1 MNIMN
6 WRIIKMEWVIIKG
19 KTLKGKNKIREAGT
33 DEWVVIDESET
44 VQFSTEK
51 NWIHILPNGKAK
63 KLSRW
68 IQRNNDINFTV
79 KKESSD
85 V

>member
-1 MNIMN
+1 
-6 WRIIKMEWVIIKG
+6 MEWVVIKG

-33 DEWVVIDESET
+33 DKWVVIDESET
-44 VQFSTEK
+44 VLFSTEK

-79 KKESSD
+79 KKESSN

>member
-1 MNIMN
+1 
-6 WRIIKMEWVIIKG
+6 MEWLILEG

-33 DEWVVIDESET
+33 NEWAIIDKSET
-44 VQFSTEK
+44 VQFSSEK

-68 IQRNNDINFTV
+68 IQRDNDINFTV
-79 KKESSD
+79 KKESSN

>member
-1 MNIMN
+1 
-6 WRIIKMEWVIIKG
+6 MEWLIIKG

-33 DEWVVIDESET
+33 DKWAVIDESET
-44 VQFSTEK
+44 VQFSSEK

-79 KKESSD
+79 KKESSNA
-85 V
+85 

>member
-1 MNIMN
+1 
-6 WRIIKMEWVIIKG
+6 MEWLILEG
-19 KTLKGKNKIREAGT
+19 KTLKGKNKIKEAGT
-33 DEWVVIDESET
+33 NEWVIIDESET
-44 VQFSTEK
+44 VQFSSEK
-51 NWIHILPNGKAK
+51 NWIHILPNGKAR

>member
-1 MNIMN
+1 
-6 WRIIKMEWVIIKG
+6 MEWVVIKG

-33 DEWVVIDESET
+33 DKWVVIDESET
-44 VQFSTEK
+44 VLFSTEK

-79 KKESSD
+79 KEESSN

>member
-1 MNIMN
+1 
-6 WRIIKMEWVIIKG
+6 MEWVVIKG
-19 KTLKGKNKIREAGT
+19 KTLKGKNKIKEAGT
-33 DEWVVIDESET
+33 DKWVVIDESET
-44 VQFSTEK
+44 VLFSTEK

-79 KKESSD
+79 KKESSNA
-85 V
+85 

>member
-1 MNIMN
+1 
-6 WRIIKMEWVIIKG
+6 MEWLIIEG

-33 DEWVVIDESET
+33 NKWVVLDESET
-44 VQFSTEK
+44 VQFSNEK
-51 NWIHILPNGKAK
+51 NWIHILPDGKAK

-79 KKESSD
+79 KKESSNA
-85 V
+85 

>member
-1 MNIMN
+1 
-6 WRIIKMEWVIIKG
+6 MEWVVIKG
-19 KTLKGKNKIREAGT
+19 KTLKGKNKIKEAGT
-33 DEWVVIDESET
+33 DKWVVIDESET
-44 VQFSTEK
+44 VLFSTEK

>member
-1 MNIMN
+1 
-6 WRIIKMEWVIIKG
+6 MEWVIIKG

-33 DEWVVIDESET
+33 DKWAVIDESET

-68 IQRNNDINFTV
+68 IQRDNDINFTV
-79 KKESSD
+79 KKESSN

>member
-1 MNIMN
+1 
-6 WRIIKMEWVIIKG
+6 MEWLILEG

-33 DEWVVIDESET
+33 DKWAVIDESET
-44 VQFSTEK
+44 VQFSSEK

-79 KKESSD
+79 KKESSN

>member
-1 MNIMN
+1 
-6 WRIIKMEWVIIKG
+6 MEWLIIKG

-33 DEWVVIDESET
+33 DKWAVIDESET
-44 VQFSTEK
+44 VQFSSDK

-79 KKESSD
+79 KMESSD

>member
-1 MNIMN
+1 
-6 WRIIKMEWVIIKG
+6 MEWVIIKG

-44 VQFSTEK
+44 VQFSSEK
-51 NWIHILPNGKAK
+51 NWIHILPNAKPK

-68 IQRNNDINFTV
+68 IQLNNDKNFEV
-79 KKESSD
+79 KEVTWVPNK
-85 V
+85 

>member
-1 MNIMN
+1 
-6 WRIIKMEWVIIKG
+6 MEWLIIEG

-33 DEWVVIDESET
+33 DKWVVIDESET
-44 VQFSTEK
+44 VQFSSEK
-51 NWIHILPNGKAK
+51 NWIHILPNAKAK

-68 IQRNNDINFTV
+68 IQRNNDKNFEV
-79 KKESSD
+79 KKESSN

>member
-1 MNIMN
+1 
-6 WRIIKMEWVIIKG
+6 MEWLIIEG

-33 DEWVVIDESET
+33 NKWVVLDESET
-44 VQFSTEK
+44 VQFSNEK
-51 NWIHILPNGKAK
+51 NWIHILPDCKAK

-68 IQRNNDINFTV
+68 IQRNNDINFKV
-79 KKESSD
+79 KESPN

>member
-1 MNIMN
+1 
-6 WRIIKMEWVIIKG
+6 MEWVVIKG
-19 KTLKGKNKIREAGT
+19 KTLKGKNKIKEAGT
-33 DEWVVIDESET
+33 DKWVVIDESET
-44 VQFSTEK
+44 VLFSTEK

-79 KKESSD
+79 KKESSN

>member
-1 MNIMN
+1 
-6 WRIIKMEWVIIKG
+6 MEWLIIEG

-33 DEWVVIDESET
+33 NKWVVLDESET

-63 KLSRW
+63 KFSRW

-79 KKESSD
+79 KEESSN

>member
-1 MNIMN
+1 MKWLI
-6 WRIIKMEWVIIKG
+6 VKG
-19 KTLKGKNKIREAGT
+19 KTLKGKNKIKEAGT
-33 DEWVVIDESET
+33 NEWCVIDESET
-44 VQFSTEK
+44 VQFSSEK

-68 IQRNNDINFTV
+68 IQRNNDINFKV
-79 KKESSD
+79 KESPN

>member
-1 MNIMN
+1 
-6 WRIIKMEWVIIKG
+6 MEWVVIKG

-33 DEWVVIDESET
+33 DKWVVIDESET
-44 VQFSTEK
+44 VLFSTEK

-68 IQRNNDINFTV
+68 IQRNNDINFTI
-79 KKESSD
+79 KKESSN

>member
-1 MNIMN
+1 
-6 WRIIKMEWVIIKG
+6 MEWLIIKG

-33 DEWVVIDESET
+33 DKWVVIDESET
-44 VQFSTEK
+44 VLFSTEK

-79 KKESSD
+79 KKESSNA
-85 V
+85 

>member
-1 MNIMN
+1 
-6 WRIIKMEWVIIKG
+6 MEWLIIEG

-33 DEWVVIDESET
+33 DKWVVIDESET
-44 VQFSTEK
+44 VLFSTEK

-68 IQRNNDINFTV
+68 IQRNNDKNFEV
-79 KKESSD
+79 KKESSN

>member
-1 MNIMN
+1 
-6 WRIIKMEWVIIKG
+6 MEWVVIKG

-33 DEWVVIDESET
+33 DKWVVIDESET
-44 VQFSTEK
+44 VLFSTEK

-79 KKESSD
+79 KKESTN

>member
-1 MNIMN
+1 
-6 WRIIKMEWVIIKG
+6 MEWVVIKG

-44 VQFSTEK
+44 VQFSSEK
-51 NWIHILPNGKAK
+51 NWIHILPNCKAK

-68 IQRNNDINFTV
+68 IQRNNDKNFEL
-79 KKESSD
+79 KEIK
-85 V
+85 

>member
-1 MNIMN
+1 
-6 WRIIKMEWVIIKG
+6 MEWVIIKG

-33 DEWVVIDESET
+33 DKWAVIDESET

-79 KKESSD
+79 KKESSN

>member
-1 MNIMN
+1 
-6 WRIIKMEWVIIKG
+6 MEWVVIKG

-33 DEWVVIDESET
+33 NKWAVLDESET

-51 NWIHILPNGKAK
+51 NWIHILPDGKAK

-79 KKESSD
+79 KKESSN

>member
-1 MNIMN
+1 M
-6 WRIIKMEWVIIKG
+6 
-19 KTLKGKNKIREAGT
+19 
-33 DEWVVIDESET
+33 EWVVIDESET
-44 VQFSTEK
+44 VLFSTEK

-68 IQRNNDINFTV
+68 IQRNNDKNFEV
-79 KKESSD
+79 KKESSN